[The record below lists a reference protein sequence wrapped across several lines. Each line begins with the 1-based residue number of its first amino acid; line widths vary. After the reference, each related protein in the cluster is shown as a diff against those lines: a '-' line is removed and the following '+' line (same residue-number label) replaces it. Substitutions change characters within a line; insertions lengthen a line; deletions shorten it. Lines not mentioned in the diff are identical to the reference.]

1 MFARMAEYQYILGFD
16 AGACSMLIGGFA
28 AAGALLLLL
37 I

>member
-1 MFARMAEYQYILGFD
+1 MLARVAECQYILGFD
-16 AGACSMLIGGFA
+16 AWACSMLVGVFA